1 MAEFKKISF
10 LNEKENLI
18 LRYLVEAQRMFD
30 ELSVEDP
37 QHPMDSFN
45 FGHYVDAAKN
55 AVVLRGARRIDP
67 VALMPK
73 HESHTESI
81 MPDMDDIIN
90 GKSARRIDINDSPE
104 ERD

>member
-1 MAEFKKISF
+1 MTEFKKISF

-73 HESHTESI
+73 HERMSNSI
-81 MPDMDDIIN
+81 IPDIDDIIN
-90 GKSARRIDINDSPE
+90 GESARRIDINDSTE

>member
-73 HESHTESI
+73 HESTNNTI
-81 MPDMDDIIN
+81 IPDMDDIIN
-90 GKSARRIDINDSPE
+90 GESTRRIDINDSTK